1 VTPEEFVSSL
11 RNVKKRG
18 HNKWL
23 CSCPSHNDDDP
34 SLSVTTTPT
43 GKILLHCFAGC
54 SASSVVQSMGLSLE
68 DLFPDAYAENP
79 MAFAKREMIAR
90 AKKDDSDDFKVTWV
104 AIALRQMA
112 DGQSLSVKDK
122 EKFKA
127 FSVYLRKHGLEGLVG
142 KMAKHKIDHD
152 LSGFID
158 FDSAR
163 YKHTVQMLKE
173 DQNEV
178 V

>member
-1 VTPEEFVSSL
+1 MTPEQFVSSL
-11 RNVKKRG
+11 HNVKKRG
-18 HNKWL
+18 PNKWL
-23 CSCPSHNDDDP
+23 CSCPSHADDDP

-54 SASSVVQSMGLSLE
+54 SALDVVQSMGLSLE
-68 DLFPDAYAENP
+68 DLFPDAHQENP
-79 MAFAKREMIAR
+79 MAFAKREIIAR
-90 AKKDDSDDFKVTWV
+90 AKQDESDDFKVTWV

-112 DGQSLSVKDK
+112 EGKTLTVKEI
-122 EKFKA
+122 EKFKQY
-127 FSVYLRKHGLEGLVG
+127 SLYLRDKGLEKLAGI
-142 KMAKHKIDHD
+142 MAKNKINHD

-163 YKHTVQMLKE
+163 YKHTVKLLKE
-173 DQNEV
+173 ACNEV